1 MIDDDELA
9 RKIGE
14 DLARRTPEEWRRR
27 RAQAAADLSSMLDEF
42 GAKDIAELLPP
53 TEEKPK

>member
-9 RKIGE
+9 RKIRE
-14 DLARRTPEEWRRR
+14 DLARRTPDAWGRR
-27 RAQAAADLSSMLDEF
+27 RAQAAADLYAMLDEF
-42 GAKDIAELLPP
+42 GAKDIAELPPP